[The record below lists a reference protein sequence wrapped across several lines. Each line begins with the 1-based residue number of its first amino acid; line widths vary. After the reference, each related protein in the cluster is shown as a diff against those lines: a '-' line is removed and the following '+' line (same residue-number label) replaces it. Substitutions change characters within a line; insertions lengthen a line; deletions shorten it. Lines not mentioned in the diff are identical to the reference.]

1 MSQKKQ
7 RSNGKAPTSPSPPR
21 TPSTPN
27 ESPNWGTHRHRQP
40 SPPSG
45 PRYGAKG
52 KGPKNTTG
60 GGYTIDGD
68 HYASDTS

>member
-7 RSNGKAPTSPSPPR
+7 KSNEKAPKSPSPPR

-68 HYASDTS
+68 HYASDTY